1 MSDTIAPHA
10 STDAQTAPARD
21 AQAALRPPADIHED
35 ADGITLQLDMPGV
48 AKDRVSI
55 HADRNTLSIE
65 GDVQIAMPAAMQAL
79 YAEVH
84 ATHYRRTFTL
94 SGELDSEKI
103 EANLE
108 NGVLTV
114 RVPKRAELRPRRID
128 VKVV

>member
-1 MSDTIAPHA
+1 MTDTIAPRTH
-10 STDAQTAPARD
+10 TDAQPAAARD
-21 AQAALRPPADIHED
+21 PQSALRPPADIYED

-55 HADRNTLSIE
+55 HADRNTLSID
-65 GDVQIAMPAAMQAL
+65 GDVQIAMPPGMEAL

-84 ATHYRRTFTL
+84 ATHYRRTFAL